1 MFLNFNYVN
10 LKIINITKK
19 NYKIKFSY
27 YKIDKILYYNIKNKK
42 KKIFIKKITQPKKT
56 QKKTKKKIKK

>member
-1 MFLNFNYVN
+1 M
-10 LKIINITKK
+10 IINITKK

-42 KKIFIKKITQPKKT
+42 KKNFYKKNKIIKKNIKKN
-56 QKKTKKKIKK
+56 KKKIKK

>member
-10 LKIINITKK
+10 LMIINITKK

-42 KKIFIKKITQPKKT
+42 KNKKIN
-56 QKKTKKKIKK
+56 

>member
-1 MFLNFNYVN
+1 M
-10 LKIINITKK
+10 IINITKK

-42 KKIFIKKITQPKKT
+42 KKNFYKKNHIIKKNIKKN
-56 QKKTKKKIKK
+56 QKKNKKIN